1 MPSSHVLQHAAR
13 QLFDRE
19 CQRRTGE
26 DCDGPKV
33 DFTPAF
39 WLLSNL
45 LDQVDHAESDSPETL
60 ELIVRRRLMD
70 HAFVDSAG
78 DTVVDAEH
86 QLPHDEQ
93 VELVMSVFS
102 QMREQAA

>member
-19 CQRRTGE
+19 CRRRAGE
-26 DCDGPKV
+26 DCDRPKV

-45 LDQVDHAESDSPETL
+45 LDRVDHAESDSPESL
-60 ELIVRRRLMD
+60 EVIVRRHVMD
-70 HAFVDSAG
+70 HAFVDGAG
-78 DTVVDAEH
+78 DTVIDAEH

-102 QMREQAA
+102 QMRELAA